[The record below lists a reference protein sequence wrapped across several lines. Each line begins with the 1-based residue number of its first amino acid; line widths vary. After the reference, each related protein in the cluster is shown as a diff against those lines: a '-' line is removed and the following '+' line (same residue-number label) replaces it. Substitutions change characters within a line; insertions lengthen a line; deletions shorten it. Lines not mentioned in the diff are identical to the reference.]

1 MGRAID
7 LFVTY
12 RFIKLLVT
20 PFEKTDAYRLGII
33 DADGKRILVP
43 GTTNKPTPLRTVEE
57 KSAYTVLHKLVFNIK
72 KIFAKVPGLRTKLG
86 TYAAALFLLKDTF
99 KESVDD
105 PDIFE
110 KEFMKYL
117 KEQGYEIDDTISE
130 EVIGFGEVLPKG
142 EYKLAN
148 DILNKEEEELSAK
161 KGDKVVAFD
170 DEAPVDTILGVDIF
184 PVVHVKTQEK
194 IYSGNEREK
203 IISYT
208 LTSIQTILAQNRFA
222 KIAYEYFKSLKEPY
236 VSPIA
241 SNIIKPIILMSLIKL
256 KVKNKLEFTNMNL
269 KKSLNSIKNKI
280 GEILGHY
287 PNLLVNISELTPKA
301 IPSSDIIKKYQR
313 NL

>member
-33 DADGKRILVP
+33 DADGKRILEP
-43 GTTNKPTPLRTVEE
+43 GTTNKPTTLRTVEE

-130 EVIGFGEVLPKG
+130 EVIGFGEILPKG

-148 DILNKEEEELSAK
+148 DILNKEEEEVSAK
-161 KGDKVVAFD
+161 KGDKVIAFD

-194 IYSGNEREK
+194 IYVG
-203 IISYT
+203 
-208 LTSIQTILAQNRFA
+208 
-222 KIAYEYFKSLKEPY
+222 
-236 VSPIA
+236 
-241 SNIIKPIILMSLIKL
+241 
-256 KVKNKLEFTNMNL
+256 LED
-269 KKSLNSIKNKI
+269 
-280 GEILGHY
+280 
-287 PNLLVNISELTPKA
+287 LV
-301 IPSSDIIKKYQR
+301 Q
-313 NL
+313 